1 MAGVPILAAFSWP
14 VYTRSGMS
22 AFIDPDVNSIIQRI
36 LNTWGEYLQSPQSNY
51 VLGTSET
58 GWLSPAA
65 VRDVENV
72 ANIGQTNYTFSELFV
87 SDARE
92 PYHGFKSWDEYF
104 VRRFRKGIRPLDAP
118 DDPNVITNACESNPY
133 RLQHNVKAYDEFWIK
148 GRRYSIADMFGTE
161 GTHLA
166 DGFVGGTVY
175 QGYLDTL
182 SYHRWHAPVSG
193 RIVKSYIINGT
204 YLARPDFLS
213 LENQEKAL
221 KVSNSSGLGSLD
233 SQPFDTALNT
243 RAVIVIEAD
252 NPAIGLMAF
261 IGVGMTE
268 VSTCEITVR
277 EGERVKKGDQIGM
290 FHYGGSTH
298 CLVFGDGVNVTGFPE
313 KQEYNVPV
321 MGKLAIVK

>member
-1 MAGVPILAAFSWP
+1 M
-14 VYTRSGMS
+14 
-22 AFIDPDVNSIIQRI
+22 IQRI
-36 LNTWGEYLQSPQSNY
+36 LNTWGEYLQSPESSY

-58 GWLSPAA
+58 GWFSPAA
-65 VRDVENV
+65 VRDVEDV
-72 ANIGQTNYTFSELFV
+72 ANIGQTNYTFSELFI
-87 SDARE
+87 SDAGE

-118 DDPNVITNACESNPY
+118 DDPSVINNACESNPY
-133 RLQHNVKAYDEFWIK
+133 RLQHNVKAYDKFWIK
-148 GRRYSIADMFGTE
+148 RRRYSIADMFGTE

-166 DGFVGGTVY
+166 EGFVGGTVY
-175 QGYLDTL
+175 QGYLETL

-213 LENQEKAL
+213 LENQEKVF

-233 SQPFDTALNT
+233 AQPFDTAMST

-298 CLVFGDGVNVTGFPE
+298 CLVFGNGVDVTGFPE

-321 MGKLAIVK
+321 RGKLAIAK